1 MIDFATPVRKSRILD
16 PLVKDKSTIVDSV
29 FSGHYGDAML
39 DYSDVARRIV
49 SSRPAACIA
58 LAFAVGGIVAWLTS
72 RR

>member
-1 MIDFATPVRKSRILD
+1 MIDFVTPVHKSRILD
-16 PLVKDKSTIVDSV
+16 PLVRDRSTIADSV
-29 FSGHYGDAML
+29 FSSNYGDTTS
-39 DYSDVARRIV
+39 DIPDVARRFV